1 MKRFLS
7 LIMVLALL
15 TGCATVFQEGARPVT
30 SIKQTTVEGALKDGK
45 IYYKPSYHKSGM
57 LRWQY
62 VLNEIV
68 TPSEKMLEFEKIFI
82 KETRRLF
89 KEKGYELILVDKPS
103 EKLPV
108 YIEMRFGFLHGSA
121 LTSSV
126 GATRWFVYINGQHVL
141 EIYNW
146 RINQFIGA
154 LGGVSET
161 ATAEVAE
168 ITIEDFFEYFK
179 NN

>member
-1 MKRFLS
+1 MKKFLL
-7 LIMVLALL
+7 LIPVLALL

-30 SIKQTTVEGALKDGK
+30 RIKQTEVGEAMKDGK
-45 IYYKPSYHKSGM
+45 IYYKPSYHGSGM

-62 VLNEIV
+62 VLDETV
-68 TPSEKMLEFEKIFI
+68 MPSEKMLEFEKIFI
-82 KETRRLF
+82 KEARRLF
-89 KEKGYELILVDKPS
+89 KEKGYELVLAEKPP

-108 YIEMRFGFLHGSA
+108 YIEMRFGFRHGSA

-126 GATRWFVYINGQHVL
+126 GATRWFVYISGQHVL